1 MKLLA
6 DQPTVD
12 VEEPPHR
19 PILAILGGVAVLI
32 LMIGVGLALL
42 LRGGGDTEQAAAE
55 ADEAISQS
63 SAEHAAEQMI
73 DMDGWTARTNA
84 ACRAAGDSPLVAAA
98 DESLP
103 DIDREVRNLVVTIR
117 EIPVPVDHEARALI
131 LPIVLKG
138 DEAETA
144 WSGISGLE
152 VDEITA
158 SELDNANALTQAF
171 VNGLVDIGANCSSL
185 TE

>member
-1 MKLLA
+1 VKLLA

-19 PILAILGGVAVLI
+19 PVLAILGGVAVLV

-42 LRGGGDTEQAAAE
+42 LSGGPDDEEPAPL
-55 ADEAISQS
+55 ADDGVGQS
-63 SAEHAAEQMI
+63 V
-73 DMDGWTARTNA
+73 DMASWTASANA
-84 ACRAAGDSPLVAAA
+84 ACHAAGNTPLVASA
-98 DESLP
+98 DGSLA
-103 DIDREVRNLVVTIR
+103 DVDRAVRNLVVTIR
-117 EIPVPVDHEARALI
+117 EIPVPADQQARALI

-152 VDEITA
+152 GEEISA
-158 SELDNANALTQAF
+158 AELDDANALTQAF
-171 VNGLVDIGANCSSL
+171 VNGLVDIGADCSAL
-185 TE
+185 AG

>member
-1 MKLLA
+1 MNLLA

-19 PILAILGGVAVLI
+19 PALAILGGIAVLV

-42 LRGGGDTEQAAAE
+42 LSGGPDDEEPPAPL
-55 ADEAISQS
+55 ADDGVGQS
-63 SAEHAAEQMI
+63 V
-73 DMDGWTARTNA
+73 DMASWTASANA
-84 ACRAAGDSPLVAAA
+84 ACHAAGDLPLVASA
-98 DESLP
+98 DGSLT
-103 DIDREVRNLVVTIR
+103 DMDRAVRSLVVTIR
-117 EIPVPVDHEARALI
+117 EIPVPADQQARALI

-152 VDEITA
+152 GDEISA
-158 SELDNANALTQAF
+158 AELDAANASTQAF
-171 VNGLVDIGANCSSL
+171 VNGLVDIGADCSAL
-185 TE
+185 AE

>member
-19 PILAILGGVAVLI
+19 PVLAILGGVAVLV

-42 LRGGGDTEQAAAE
+42 LSGGQQDDEPAMVADDGVAAPADMATWTAAA
-55 ADEAISQS
+55 
-63 SAEHAAEQMI
+63 
-73 DMDGWTARTNA
+73 NA
-84 ACRAAGDSPLVAAA
+84 ACHAAGSTPLVAAEDGSPA
-98 DESLP
+98 ET
-103 DIDREVRNLVVTIR
+103 DRAVRDLVVKIR
-117 EIPVPVDHEARALI
+117 EIPVPADHQARALI

-144 WSGISGLE
+144 WSGISGLDR
-152 VDEITA
+152 DEISA
-158 SELDNANALTQAF
+158 EELDNANALTQAF
-171 VNGLVDIGANCSSL
+171 VNGLVDIGADCSAL
-185 TE
+185 AE